1 MTWNSIVFW
10 VKVTSGQFVQAVVI
24 GLDEDDEDD
33 EDDHV
38 LAKVV
43 DNNSIALDIAAVRNS
58 A

>member
-24 GLDEDDEDD
+24 GSDEDDEG
-33 EDDHV
+33 DHV

-43 DNNSIALDIAAVRNS
+43 DNNTIALDIATIRDS
-58 A
+58 P

>member
-24 GLDEDDEDD
+24 VLDEDD

-43 DNNSIALDIAAVRNS
+43 DNNTIALDIATIRNS

>member
-1 MTWNSIVFW
+1 M
-10 VKVTSGQFVQAVVI
+10 TSGQFVQAVVI

-43 DNNSIALDIAAVRNS
+43 DNNTIALDIAAVRNS

>member
-1 MTWNSIVFW
+1 MTWNLIVFW

-24 GLDEDDEDD
+24 GLDEDD
-33 EDDHV
+33 HV

-43 DNNSIALDIAAVRNS
+43 NNNTIALEIAAIRNS

>member
-10 VKVTSGQFVQAVVI
+10 VRVTSGQFVQAAEI
-24 GLDEDDEDD
+24 GLDEDD

-38 LAKVV
+38 LAKDVV
-43 DNNSIALDIAAVRNS
+43 DNNTIALDIAAIRNS

>member
-24 GLDEDDEDD
+24 GLDEDDED
-33 EDDHV
+33 HV

-43 DNNSIALDIAAVRNS
+43 DNNTIALDIAAIRNS

>member
-10 VKVTSGQFVQAVVI
+10 VKVTSGQFVQAVVT
-24 GLDEDDEDD
+24 GLHEDD

-38 LAKVV
+38 LAKVL
-43 DNNSIALDIAAVRNS
+43 DNITIALDIATIRNS